1 MTPKTLYSMTGF
13 GEYFTPP
20 PIEGYRITAKSLNHR
35 NLEVQVS
42 LPREWD
48 HLDLGIRK
56 IVSQEIQRGRVE
68 ITVSR
73 IDHSA
78 SGDAGWLQ
86 KALESYRDL
95 FVLKDTLGVVEPVTL
110 DQVLTHLSHERSPS
124 YQPVE
129 PKDGLSASNQAVSR
143 LMESRMTEGRAL
155 GTIILDLANEIQDAV
170 TSIERKRPRTLEK
183 TRSQFVAKLKDL
195 TREVIAPESERR
207 LEEEAL
213 FYLSRKDNE
222 EEWQRLKIHLTRFKQ
237 DLSEGGSIGKSL
249 DFLIQEMQ
257 REINTFITKEAHPEI
272 FQPAMGIRNILTKL
286 KEQIQNVE

>member
-1 MTPKTLYSMTGF
+1 MNPKTLYSMTGF

-73 IDHSA
+73 IDHPA
-78 SGDAGWLQ
+78 SRDEGWLP
-86 KALESYRDL
+86 KALEAYRDL
-95 FVLKDTLGVVEPVTL
+95 LVLKETLGVVEPVTL
-110 DQVLTHLSHERSPS
+110 DQVLMHLSHDRSPS

-129 PKDGLSASNQAVSR
+129 PKDGLSASNQAISR
-143 LMESRMTEGRAL
+143 LLESRRAEGRAL
-155 GTIILDLANEIQDAV
+155 GTVILDLANEIQEAV
-170 TSIERKRPRTLEK
+170 LQIERKRPRTLEK

-195 TREVIAPESERR
+195 TREVIAAESERR

-222 EEWQRLKIHLTRFKQ
+222 EELQRLKIHLTRFKQ

-272 FQPAMGIRNILTKL
+272 FQPAMGIRNTLTKL

>member
-13 GEYFTPP
+13 GEYFTPA

-56 IVSQEIQRGRVE
+56 IVSQDIQRGRVE

-73 IDHSA
+73 IDHPTSRD
-78 SGDAGWLQ
+78 GGWLP
-86 KALESYRDL
+86 KAIDAYRDL
-95 FVLKDTLGVVEPVTL
+95 HVLKDMLGIPDPVTL
-110 DQVLTHLSHERSPS
+110 DQVLMHLSHERSPS
-124 YQPVE
+124 YQAIE
-129 PKDGLSASNQAVSR
+129 PKDGLSSASQAVAR
-143 LMESRMTEGRAL
+143 LLESRKTEGRAL
-155 GTIILDLANEIQDAV
+155 GQVILDLANEVQDTVAQ
-170 TSIERKRPRTLEK
+170 IERKRPRTLEK
-183 TRSQFVAKLKDL
+183 THAQFVTKLKDL
-195 TREVIAPESERR
+195 TRDVIAPDSERR

-272 FQPAMGIRNILTKL
+272 FQPAMGIRNTLTKL